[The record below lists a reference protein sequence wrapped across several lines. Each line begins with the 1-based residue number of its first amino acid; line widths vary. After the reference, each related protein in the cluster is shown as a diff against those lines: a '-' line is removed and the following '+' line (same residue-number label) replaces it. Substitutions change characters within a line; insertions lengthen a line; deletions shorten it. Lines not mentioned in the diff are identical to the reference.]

1 MNDYFISIEQRNK
14 DFVALIIFILS
25 FALLL
30 VPGLFISWLLSLC
43 FLLYYF
49 DKRFM
54 IFSFKKDFLKF
65 MMLKI
70 KLERELVESGFG
82 VRVFNSDNKKK
93 MIFRAPIVKLE
104 KVSDKKIRVFVG
116 ASINSLVSMKKL
128 ELSPLL
134 SGWRQVRVSTN
145 RGNDFVIYELESLEY
160 DRQFIFKSISDVVSK
175 NKDFKKILIDEQTF
189 ISTFSHILISG
200 QTGAGKSYAL
210 LYLLIIYSL
219 KKAII
224 SVCDPKFSDLADFS
238 RMLKISSFSAP
249 SLIVEEVRKVFE
261 EMENRKRKRL
271 YEGWKI
277 GTTATDNGLELRI
290 LVIDEFASL
299 QMKLDKKELAELM
312 KYLNQIILEG
322 RGLGIFVVIGM
333 QQANSSILPTA
344 LREQFSAIFVLG
356 NSGVQTFNVAFQ
368 DKARDLP
375 DFVLEVGE
383 GWLMKN
389 GEVDPVLIRFPRLD
403 FLR

>member
-1 MNDYFISIEQRNK
+1 M
-14 DFVALIIFILS
+14 
-25 FALLL
+25 
-30 VPGLFISWLLSLC
+30 
-43 FLLYYF
+43 
-49 DKRFM
+49 
-54 IFSFKKDFLKF
+54 
-65 MMLKI
+65 
-70 KLERELVESGFG
+70 
-82 VRVFNSDNKKK
+82 
-93 MIFRAPIVKLE
+93 
-104 KVSDKKIRVFVG
+104 
-116 ASINSLVSMKKL
+116 
-128 ELSPLL
+128 
-134 SGWRQVRVSTN
+134 
-145 RGNDFVIYELESLEY
+145 
-160 DRQFIFKSISDVVSK
+160 
-175 NKDFKKILIDEQTF
+175 IDEQTF

-271 YEGWKI
+271 SEGWKI

>member
-14 DFVALIIFILS
+14 DFVAFIIFILS

-30 VPGLFISWLLSLC
+30 VPGLFISWLLSLF

-82 VRVFNSDNKKK
+82 VRISNSDNKKK

-104 KVSDKKIRVFVG
+104 KVSDEKIRVFVG

-219 KKAII
+219 KKATI

-249 SLIVEEVRKVFE
+249 SLIVKEVREVFE
-261 EMENRKRKRL
+261 EMENRKRKRIS
-271 YEGWKI
+271 EGWKI

-299 QMKLDKKELAELM
+299 QMKLDKKELADLM

>member
-14 DFVALIIFILS
+14 DFVAFIIFILS

-30 VPGLFISWLLSLC
+30 VPGLFISWLLSLF

-82 VRVFNSDNKKK
+82 VRISNSDNKKK

-104 KVSDKKIRVFVG
+104 KVSDEKIRVFVE

-249 SLIVEEVRKVFE
+249 SLIVKEVREVFE
-261 EMENRKRKRL
+261 EMENRKRKRIS
-271 YEGWKI
+271 EGWKI

-290 LVIDEFASL
+290 LIIDEFASL
-299 QMKLDKKELAELM
+299 QMKLDKKELADLM

>member
-14 DFVALIIFILS
+14 DFVAFIIFILS

-30 VPGLFISWLLSLC
+30 VPGLFIPWLLNLC

-49 DKRFM
+49 NKRFM
-54 IFSFKKDFLKF
+54 IFSFKENFLKF

-82 VRVFNSDNKKK
+82 VRISHSDNKKK
-93 MIFRAPIVKLE
+93 MIFRAPMVKLE
-104 KVSDKKIRVFVG
+104 KISDKKIKVFVG
-116 ASINSLVSMKKL
+116 ASINSIVSMKKL
-128 ELSPLL
+128 DLSPLL

-160 DRQFIFKSISDVVSK
+160 DRQFIFKSTSDVVSK
-175 NKDFKKILIDEQTF
+175 NKDFKKISIDEQAF
-189 ISTFSHILISG
+189 ISTFSHILVSG
-200 QTGAGKSYAL
+200 QTGSGKSYAL
-210 LYLLIIYSL
+210 LYLLIIYKL
-219 KKAII
+219 KKATI

-261 EMENRKRKRL
+261 EMENRKRKRIS
-271 YEGWKI
+271 EGWKI
-277 GTTATDNGLELRI
+277 GTIATDNGLELRI

-322 RGLGIFVVIGM
+322 RGLGVFVVIGM
-333 QQANSSILPTA
+333 QQAHSSILPTA

-368 DKARDLP
+368 DKAKDLP

>member
-30 VPGLFISWLLSLC
+30 VPGLFISWLLILC

-82 VRVFNSDNKKK
+82 VRISNSDNKKK

-104 KVSDKKIRVFVG
+104 KVSDEKIRVFVG

-219 KKAII
+219 KKATI

-249 SLIVEEVRKVFE
+249 SLIVEEVREVFE
-261 EMENRKRKRL
+261 EMENRKRKRIS
-271 YEGWKI
+271 EGWKI

-299 QMKLDKKELAELM
+299 QMKLDKKELADLM

-344 LREQFSAIFVLG
+344 IREQFSAIFVLG

>member
-14 DFVALIIFILS
+14 DFVAFIIFILS

-30 VPGLFISWLLSLC
+30 VPGLFISWLLSLF

-70 KLERELVESGFG
+70 RLERELVESGFG
-82 VRVFNSDNKKK
+82 IRISCADNKKK
-93 MIFRAPIVKLE
+93 MIFRAPVVKLE
-104 KVSDKKIRVFVG
+104 KVSAKKIRVFVG
-116 ASINSLVSMKKL
+116 VSINSILSMKKL
-128 ELSPLL
+128 DLSPLL
-134 SGWRQVRVSTN
+134 NGWRQVRVSTN

-219 KKAII
+219 KKATI

-261 EMENRKRKRL
+261 EMENRKRKRIS
-271 YEGWKI
+271 EGWKI

-299 QMKLDKKELAELM
+299 QMKLDKKELADLM

-322 RGLGIFVVIGM
+322 RGLGVFVVIGM

>member
-14 DFVALIIFILS
+14 DFVAFIIFILS

-30 VPGLFISWLLSLC
+30 VPGLFISWLLSLF

-82 VRVFNSDNKKK
+82 VRISNSDNKKK
-93 MIFRAPIVKLE
+93 MIFRAPVVKLE
-104 KVSDKKIRVFVG
+104 KVSDEKIRVFVG

-219 KKAII
+219 KKATI

-249 SLIVEEVRKVFE
+249 SLIVKEVREVFE
-261 EMENRKRKRL
+261 EMENRKRKRIS
-271 YEGWKI
+271 EGWKI

-299 QMKLDKKELAELM
+299 QMKLDKKELADLM

-333 QQANSSILPTA
+333 QQANSSLLPTA

>member
-175 NKDFKKILIDEQTF
+175 NKDFKKILIDEQAF

-271 YEGWKI
+271 SEGWKI

>member
-271 YEGWKI
+271 SEGWKI

>member
-30 VPGLFISWLLSLC
+30 VPGLFISWLLILC

-82 VRVFNSDNKKK
+82 VRISNSDNKKK

-104 KVSDKKIRVFVG
+104 KVSDEKIRVFVG

-219 KKAII
+219 KKATI

-249 SLIVEEVRKVFE
+249 SLIVEEVREVFE
-261 EMENRKRKRL
+261 EMENRKRKRIS
-271 YEGWKI
+271 EGWKI

-299 QMKLDKKELAELM
+299 QMKLDKKELADLM